1 MRKGMTQL
9 AGLLGTSCN
18 RGGVTDL
25 QSNLQRNGASP
36 TGTSLTQG

>member
-1 MRKGMTQL
+1 M
-9 AGLLGTSCN
+9 AGLLGKTCT

-36 TGTSLTQG
+36 TGTSVTHG